1 MHSRLNE
8 KKENGLIVN
17 HKIYIQSLICDILEA
32 HWLIKLGVPYD
43 FNVLERFRVT
53 SEQIESVSKL

>member
-32 HWLIKLGVPYD
+32 HWLIKVCLTI
-43 FNVLERFRVT
+43 LM
-53 SEQIESVSKL
+53 S